1 MAVYF
6 VKNGFDS
13 YTSIKAPARKFQQC
27 NLWVQITF
35 VFHVMFSNNVS
46 LVKFSSVNSK
56 ASQGADQVEP
66 WLDGDFRDPPGQTPG
81 YGHSCNLPHAGEDQ
95 FTVVKGTTGGENQT
109 AAQGSTV
116 VAKESK
122 PPNDT

>member
-6 VKNGFDS
+6 IKNGFDS

-56 ASQGADQVEP
+56 ASQGAEKITMT
-66 WLDGDFRDPPGQTPG
+66 LKIRET
-81 YGHSCNLPHAGEDQ
+81 
-95 FTVVKGTTGGENQT
+95 
-109 AAQGSTV
+109 STSLCLFV
-116 VAKESK
+116 
-122 PPNDT
+122 